1 LFPYHSPLG
10 IFGRD
15 LLAIRRGTGGL
26 ALERELSRSE
36 SRKIRTVTSGW
47 NVPGSGGKCVIDRLI
62 IESMRICSL
71 LPGATEIACALGLA
85 DEIVGVSHEC
95 DFPAAARSKPV
106 LVRSRIDPTISG
118 SGEIDRQVGDLL
130 RSKQSL
136 YALDEKLFKDSEPDI
151 ILTQGLCDVCALD
164 YNDVVRAARS
174 LPQEP
179 TIVSLDPHCLADIL
193 NDVLRIGEATH
204 RSRQAESLVQELKVR
219 IQAVRDRT
227 ARSASRPRVVCLE
240 WLDPL
245 YIAGHWVPE
254 MVQIAGGND
263 ILGTAGEPS
272 VKIEWEALITCQPEI
287 LILMPCGFDLD
298 RAVRE
303 SSLLKNRPGWQSLPA
318 VKDGRVFAV
327 SGADYFSRP
336 GPRLVNGL
344 EILSQLFHPQLSP
357 APISSDLAKRVNL

>member
-1 LFPYHSPLG
+1 
-10 IFGRD
+10 
-15 LLAIRRGTGGL
+15 
-26 ALERELSRSE
+26 
-36 SRKIRTVTSGW
+36 
-47 NVPGSGGKCVIDRLI
+47 
-62 IESMRICSL
+62 MRICSL

-106 LVRSRIDPTISG
+106 MVRSRIDPTMIG
-118 SGEIDRQVGDLL
+118 SGEIDQRVGDLL

-136 YALDEKLFKDSEPDI
+136 YTLDEKLFKDSEPDL

-164 YNDVVRAARS
+164 YNEVVQAARS

-179 TIVSLDPHCLADIL
+179 TIVSLDPYSLGDIL
-193 NDVLRIGEATH
+193 NDVLRIGAATD
-204 RSRQAESLVQELKVR
+204 RSRQAESLVQELKLR

-227 ARSASRPRVVCLE
+227 ARAALQPRVACLE
-240 WLDPL
+240 WFDPL

-272 VKIEWEALITCQPEI
+272 VKVEWDAVIASRPQI
-287 LILMPCGFDLD
+287 LILMPCGFDLE
-298 RAVRE
+298 RAIRE
-303 SSLLKNRPGWQSLPA
+303 SSLLKNRPGWQILPA
-318 VKDGRVFAV
+318 VRDGRVFAV

-336 GPRLVNGL
+336 GPRLVDGL
-344 EILSQLFHPQLSP
+344 EILSQLFHPELSP

>member
-1 LFPYHSPLG
+1 
-10 IFGRD
+10 
-15 LLAIRRGTGGL
+15 
-26 ALERELSRSE
+26 
-36 SRKIRTVTSGW
+36 
-47 NVPGSGGKCVIDRLI
+47 VIDRLI
-62 IESMRICSL
+62 IEPMRICSL

-106 LVRSRIDPTISG
+106 MVRSRIDPTISG

>member
-1 LFPYHSPLG
+1 
-10 IFGRD
+10 
-15 LLAIRRGTGGL
+15 
-26 ALERELSRSE
+26 
-36 SRKIRTVTSGW
+36 
-47 NVPGSGGKCVIDRLI
+47 
-62 IESMRICSL
+62 MRICSL

-106 LVRSRIDPTISG
+106 MVRSRIDPTKIR

-164 YNDVVRAARS
+164 YKDVVQAARS
-174 LPQEP
+174 LARVPS
-179 TIVSLDPHCLADIL
+179 IVSLDPHCLADIL

-204 RSRQAESLVQELKVR
+204 RLRQAESLVEELKLR
-219 IQAVRDRT
+219 IEAVRDRT
-227 ARSASRPRVVCLE
+227 ARSASRPRVACLE

-254 MVQIAGGND
+254 MVEIAGGND
-263 ILGTAGEPS
+263 ILGTAAEPS
-272 VKIEWEALITCQPEI
+272 AKVEWDAVIAAMPEI
-287 LILMPCGFDLD
+287 LIIMPCGFDLD
-298 RAVRE
+298 RAIRE
-303 SSLLKNRPGWQSLPA
+303 SSLLQNRAGWQTLPA
-318 VKDGRVFAV
+318 VRDKRVFAV

-336 GPRLVNGL
+336 GPRLIDGL
-344 EILSQLFHPQLSP
+344 EIFSQLFHSELFP
-357 APISSDLAKRVNL
+357 APISPDLAKRVNL

>member
-1 LFPYHSPLG
+1 
-10 IFGRD
+10 
-15 LLAIRRGTGGL
+15 
-26 ALERELSRSE
+26 
-36 SRKIRTVTSGW
+36 
-47 NVPGSGGKCVIDRLI
+47 
-62 IESMRICSL
+62 MRICSL

-106 LVRSRIDPTISG
+106 MVRSRIDPTKIR

-164 YNDVVRAARS
+164 YKDVVQAARS
-174 LPQEP
+174 LARVPS
-179 TIVSLDPHCLADIL
+179 IVSLDPHCLADIL

-204 RSRQAESLVQELKVR
+204 RLRQAESLVEELKLR
-219 IQAVRDRT
+219 IEAVRDRT
-227 ARSASRPRVVCLE
+227 ARSASRPRVACLE

-254 MVQIAGGND
+254 MVQIAGGTD
-263 ILGTAGEPS
+263 ILGTAAEPS
-272 VKIEWEALITCQPEI
+272 AKVEWDAVIAAMPEM

-298 RAVRE
+298 RAIRE
-303 SSLLKNRPGWQSLPA
+303 SSLLQNRAGWQTLPA
-318 VKDGRVFAV
+318 VRDKRVFAV

-336 GPRLVNGL
+336 GPRLIDGL
-344 EILSQLFHPQLSP
+344 EIFSQLFHSELFP
-357 APISSDLAKRVNL
+357 APISPDLAKRVNL

>member
-1 LFPYHSPLG
+1 
-10 IFGRD
+10 
-15 LLAIRRGTGGL
+15 
-26 ALERELSRSE
+26 
-36 SRKIRTVTSGW
+36 
-47 NVPGSGGKCVIDRLI
+47 
-62 IESMRICSL
+62 MRICSL

-106 LVRSRIDPTISG
+106 MVRSRIDPTKIG

-130 RSKQSL
+130 QSKQSL
-136 YALDEKLFKDSEPDI
+136 YALDEKLFIDSEPDI

-179 TIVSLDPHCLADIL
+179 TIISLDPHCLADIL
-193 NDVLRIGEATH
+193 NDVLRIGEVTD
-204 RSRQAESLVQELKVR
+204 RSRQAESLVRELKLR
-219 IQAVRDRT
+219 IEAVRERT
-227 ARSASRPRVVCLE
+227 ARPASQPRVACLE
-240 WLDPL
+240 WFDPL

-254 MVQIAGGND
+254 MVKIAGGSD

-272 VKIEWEALITCQPEI
+272 VKVEWDAVIASRPEI

-303 SSLLKNRPGWQSLPA
+303 SSLLKNRPGWQTLPA
-318 VKDGRVFAV
+318 VRDGRVFAV
-327 SGADYFSRP
+327 SGTDYFSRP
-336 GPRLVNGL
+336 GPRLIDGL
-344 EILSQLFHPQLSP
+344 EILSQLVHRELYP
-357 APISSDLAKRVNL
+357 APISPDLVKRVNL